1 MRFHKPLISIA
12 PIVAVLIAATISSS
26 GVARGSDATLV
37 GTCVGT
43 TSVPCSAS
51 AGQTYGSVTLGAD
64 GNDDERSVEAVLGQ
78 VVGPGAD
85 VTALARGLTGDSGDL
100 DFTPDAV
107 TRGQRFD
114 WSYHGPAQN
123 LAYLTIKAGTGFAVV
138 GIAGTTNGSV
148 DVTTLLGGHDI
159 SHVSLWATTTSQTE
173 PVVAKRLHGKNFF
186 GNTRLA
192 KIDNDSVPCLQMDTA
207 APARC
212 VFTRT
217 SGSWLDSGKGRFAKV
232 GQAITLDGKPG
243 GDYVVAARIN
253 PDGTVP
259 ALAPAGHDA
268 EGVPAGTELAGAC
281 VVETLLSSTNAT
293 GRRLVNYAT
302 REVGTSSYPHP
313 DDAQVIRQQ
322 WNGTAWS
329 YYYIGEGAGLNDMY
343 GTERDQNGIY
353 LNGAA
358 HCHIIWANGYEMTGA
373 KRPGTK
379 SYPSPGA
386 VVTTSP
392 ILWRGV
398 NNAVRI
404 AN

>member
-1 MRFHKPLISIA
+1 M
-12 PIVAVLIAATISSS
+12 
-26 GVARGSDATLV
+26 
-37 GTCVGT
+37 
-43 TSVPCSAS
+43 PCSAS

-64 GNDDERSVEAVLGQ
+64 GNDDEKSVQAVLGQ

-85 VTALARGLTGDSGDL
+85 VTALARGLTSDSGDL

-123 LAYLTIKAGTGFAVV
+123 LAYLTIKAGNGFAVV
-138 GIAGTTNGSV
+138 GIAGTTSGSV

-173 PVVAKRLHGKNFF
+173 PVVAKKLHGKNFF
-186 GNTRLA
+186 GNSRLA
-192 KIDNDSVPCLQMDTA
+192 KIDNDTVPCLQMDTA

-217 SGSWLDSGKGRFAKV
+217 SGSWLDSGEGRFAKV
-232 GQAITLDGKPG
+232 GQAIALDGKPG

-259 ALAPAGHDA
+259 ALDPAGHDA
-268 EGVPAGTELAGAC
+268 VGTAAGYELAGAC
-281 VVETLLSSTNAT
+281 VVETILSSTNAT
-293 GRRLVNYAT
+293 GQRLVNYAT

-313 DDAQVIRQQ
+313 DDAQLVRY
-322 WNGTAWS
+322 WWTGTAWV
-329 YYYIGEGAGLNDMY
+329 YYYTGAGAAMNDLN
-343 GTERDQNGIY
+343 GTERDEYGNYIP
-353 LNGAA
+353 GAE
-358 HCHIIWANGYEMTGA
+358 HCHVAWYNGYEAPAA
-373 KRPGTK
+373 KRPSTGG
-379 SYPSPGA
+379 YPA
-386 VVTTSP
+386 KVNVRSP
-392 ILWRGV
+392 IVWRSV
-398 NNAVRI
+398 DPRVAI